1 MENDIEVGKPF
12 THLDKSN
19 LLSMLHIEKFSTQ
32 NIYHFHFAFLNV
44 KIICRNFPSD
54 ERTNVDCK
62 TCATKNFMCRLH
74 HLFD

>member
-1 MENDIEVGKPF
+1 
-12 THLDKSN
+12 
-19 LLSMLHIEKFSTQ
+19 MLHIEKFSTQ

-62 TCATKNFMCRLH
+62 TYATKNFMCRLH